1 MLHILIC
8 VKISNNTHHIL
19 NDSKVLTQTVHI
31 LTCFSGVLAQ
41 KVTFLIMMVATTE
54 TCYNMDWFGTLE
66 SWVCCILL
74 ENIQTNKNNPVH
86 FIVIFLHGLVRLTCS
101 GIDAL
106 PSFRRAY
113 TISSST
119 RRVVEGVFWK
129 SGVVHSFKM
138 VDTVLFVFE
147 FHVLYFRDL

>member
-54 TCYNMDWFGTLE
+54 TCYNMD
-66 SWVCCILL
+66 
-74 ENIQTNKNNPVH
+74 
-86 FIVIFLHGLVRLTCS
+86 
-101 GIDAL
+101 
-106 PSFRRAY
+106 
-113 TISSST
+113 
-119 RRVVEGVFWK
+119 
-129 SGVVHSFKM
+129 
-138 VDTVLFVFE
+138 
-147 FHVLYFRDL
+147 